1 MKLLCIFSLYF
12 LSYFFLLSSPFL
24 FSFSST
30 SSTSSLTL
38 ILYIESTAR
47 QGWQLYL
54 KLLFFLDIILHI
66 LMNSSCP
73 AGQEVP
79 RFYRTQRLITI
90 FTNAYHLTQFLLLS
104 WQSVTAWLITSD
116 SRWIYMSEPVEKTD
130 DDGTVVMLYQD
141 YCSGSPN
148 LSQVTI
154 YPNWGCHGSFQPLQS
169 IQKDSIMKYVTNPS
183 FQIIIQQASMI
194 VSF

>member
-24 FSFSST
+24 FPF

-38 ILYIESTAR
+38 ILYIETTAR

-73 AGQEVP
+73 AGQEIP
-79 RFYRTQRLITI
+79 RFYGTQRLITI

-104 WQSVTAWLITSD
+104 WQSVTVWLITSD
-116 SRWIYMSEPVEKTD
+116 RWIYMSEPVER
-130 DDGTVVMLYQD
+130 
-141 YCSGSPN
+141 
-148 LSQVTI
+148 
-154 YPNWGCHGSFQPLQS
+154 NWGWWYGG
-169 IQKDSIMKYVTNPS
+169 N
-183 FQIIIQQASMI
+183 A
-194 VSF
+194 VSRLLFRKSES